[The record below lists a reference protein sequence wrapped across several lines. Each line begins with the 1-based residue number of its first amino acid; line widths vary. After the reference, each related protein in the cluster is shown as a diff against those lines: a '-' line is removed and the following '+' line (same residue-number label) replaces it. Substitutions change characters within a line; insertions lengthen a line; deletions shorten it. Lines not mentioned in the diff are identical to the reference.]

1 MDSYYRLMLR
11 AKDIEVLDSA
21 LGIVDWD
28 LDTYM
33 PPAAIE
39 LRSEQL
45 SLLNRLL
52 HEMRSSPE
60 VGELLTQVEKNKESL
75 NEVQKRNV
83 FLMRRKHDIATKI
96 PSELVGELSK
106 QKAIATDVWKKAKA
120 ISSWKLFEPELKKL
134 IDLAVKREEIA
145 MEVKGISN
153 IYDSMLDDYERG
165 ITAEEIARVFGQ
177 LRERLV
183 PLAEECAEASQRVE
197 TGILSKKVPIE
208 VQKRV
213 ATDIGELIG
222 YDTTSD
228 KARGRI
234 DETVHPFTTG
244 YFDDVRVTVHY
255 YEDNVPSMIY
265 AMLHEGGHAL
275 YEQNFSREF
284 MYQPV
289 GTAASHGIHESMA
302 RFVENF
308 IGRTPQFWEYYLPR
322 LNDLT
327 NGAFGGIDLVDF
339 VRATNLVRRSKI
351 RIEADEVTYSLH
363 IIIRFEIERD
373 LFLGKVAVSELPQ
386 IWNEKYKEYLGVEIT
401 NDGEGLLQDTHWG
414 SGLFGY
420 FPSYALGNIYDG
432 LWSERMN
439 QSIPEWTNSVA
450 AGNLSP
456 AIGWLADN
464 IQKWG
469 ALYDPVDLSK
479 KVYGREMDARP
490 FLDYVEEKYRQLFG
504 I

>member
-1 MDSYYRLMLR
+1 MNSYERLMMR

-21 LGIVDWD
+21 RGIVDWD

-33 PPAAIE
+33 PPAAIG

-45 SLLNRLL
+45 SLLSRLL

-60 VGELLTQVEKNKESL
+60 LGELLTQVEKNAESL
-75 NEVQKRNV
+75 DEVQKRNV
-83 FLMRRKHDIATKI
+83 YLMRRKHDIATRI
-96 PSELVGELSK
+96 PSELVGRLSK
-106 QKAIATDVWKKAKA
+106 QRAIATDVWKKAKA
-120 ISSWKLFEPELKKL
+120 TSDWKLFEPELKKL
-134 IDLAVKREEIA
+134 VDLAMEREEIA
-145 MEVKGISN
+145 MEVKGISTV
-153 IYDSMLDDYERG
+153 YDSMLDDYERG
-165 ITAEEIARVFGQ
+165 ITAGEITRVFGQ
-177 LRERLV
+177 LRDRLV
-183 PLAEECAEASQRVE
+183 PLAEKCAEASQRLD
-197 TGILSKKVPIE
+197 TGFLSRKVPIV
-208 VQKRV
+208 VQKKV
-213 ATDIGELIG
+213 ATDVSELIG

-275 YEQNFSREF
+275 YEQNFSRDF

-289 GTAASHGIHESMA
+289 GNAASFGIHESMS
-302 RFVENF
+302 RFLENV
-308 IGRTPQFWEYYLPR
+308 IGRTPQFWEYYLPK

-327 NGAFGGIDLVDF
+327 SGAFGGIDLMDF
-339 VRATNLVRRSKI
+339 VRATNLVRKSKI

-373 LFLGKVAVSELPQ
+373 LFQGKVSVSELPQ
-386 IWNEKYKEYLGVEIT
+386 VWNEKYKEYLGVDIV
-401 NDGEGLLQDTHWG
+401 NDGEGVLQDTHWG
-414 SGLFGY
+414 SGLYGY

-432 LWSERMN
+432 LWFERMN
-439 QSIPEWTNSVA
+439 QDIPDWSNSVA
-450 AGNLSP
+450 KGNLGP
-456 AIGWLADN
+456 ATGWLAEK
-464 IQKWG
+464 IQRWG

-479 KVYGREMDARP
+479 KVYGKEMNAHP
-490 FLDYVEEKYRQLFG
+490 FLDYLEQKYRQLFG
-504 I
+504 V